1 MSEQTELKIASSE
14 SVALELAKDISYK
27 EELDNNS
34 SSYRKNFLDLYAEC
48 LVAAK
53 GFREN

>member
-27 EELDNNS
+27 EELDNDS

-48 LVAAK
+48 LAAAK
-53 GFREN
+53 GYRSN